1 MATSPVIRLTIT
13 TKTETY
19 EVRTTPQANMAWETR
34 FSKSMS
40 DMANGISMTEIY
52 GMAYEATKAA
62 MKVVP
67 AKFEDWIKDLVD
79 VDIDMDEPENPTDAA
94 PSAD

>member
-1 MATSPVIRLTIT
+1 
-13 TKTETY
+13 
-19 EVRTTPQANMAWETR
+19 MAWETR
-34 FSKSMS
+34 FSKSMQ

-67 AKFEDWIKDLVD
+67 AKFEEWVKDLVD

>member
-1 MATSPVIRLTIT
+1 MATSPVIKLTIT
-13 TKTETY
+13 TKSETY
-19 EVRTTPQANMAWETR
+19 EVRTNPEAIANWEKR
-34 FSKSMS
+34 FNKGLQ
-40 DMANGISMTEIY
+40 DMQNGISMTEIY
-52 GMAYEATKAA
+52 GMGYEATKAA

-79 VDIDMDEPENPTDAA
+79 VDIDVDEPENPTGAA